1 MASLAAYL
9 TLQQGLLCCPQLLA
23 QAVRKGAHSHKAV
36 ARLRVQ
42 EAHGVE
48 DEVAEGG
55 LARGSSRISS
65 LVWKMKVQRG
75 AWPPSLGRLSTSLM
89 PTQQCPTWPPSL
101 GRLSTSL
108 MPERLSFSCGHT
120 GKTTRA
126 VTHTHTHKK
135 NGTHNTCAHAQARE
149 CTCTGP

>member
-101 GRLSTSL
+101 DRLSTSLMPTQQCPTWPPSLGRLSTSL

-126 VTHTHTHKK
+126 VTHTHT
-135 NGTHNTCAHAQARE
+135 
-149 CTCTGP
+149 